1 MKCLKLETNIE
12 YRVSSIEERVSRN
25 EMIYHLLWY
34 LRDVFTHQL
43 GFYAYQNVV
52 FRSVSAIL
60 TSLLIALIIGPKI
73 IRWLMRKKIG
83 DRPEFHHAT
92 LNELTKQKANT
103 PTMGGLIIILSAVST
118 TLLWAKLNNP
128 FVQKAIVLVI
138 WFGALGGVDDW
149 LKLTVDV
156 RHRTRNGLKPWEKL
170 IFQIGGA
177 VLIAS
182 FLYADFVNI
191 DDAKLFWLPFYK
203 HGLPL
208 ANWMFIL
215 VAIFYLSATSNAVN
229 LTDGMDGLAAGC
241 VGMVSLV
248 LAILC
253 FVASE
258 TMSRTT
264 PVTWASY
271 LLLPAIPQAGEL
283 SIFYSAILGAVL
295 GFLWFNCHP
304 AQTFMG
310 DVGSLP
316 LGAAMGYGA
325 LVTRNEILLLIIGGV
340 FVVEL
345 LSVVLQVGY
354 FKYTGGKRL
363 FRCAPI
369 HHHFHLI
376 GWSEPQVVV
385 RFWLLAAAFA
395 ALALATLKIR

>member
-1 MKCLKLETNIE
+1 
-12 YRVSSIEERVSRN
+12 
-25 EMIYHLLWY
+25 MIYHLLWH
-34 LRDVFTHQL
+34 LRAGERL
-43 GFYAYQNVV
+43 GFYAYQNVL
-52 FRSVSAIL
+52 FRSVSATL
-60 TSLLIALIIGPKI
+60 TSLLIALLIGPKI

-92 LNELTKQKANT
+92 LNELTKEKANT
-103 PTMGGLIIILSAVST
+103 PTMGGLIIILSVIVT
-118 TLLWAKLNNP
+118 TLLWAKFYHYDEKIRNP
-128 FVQKAIVLVI
+128 FIPKAIFVVI

-149 LKLTVDV
+149 LKLTAGT
-156 RHRTRNGLKPWEKL
+156 RHRTRTGLRAWEKL

-182 FLYADFVNI
+182 FLYADFANI
-191 DDAKLFWLPFYK
+191 ADAKVFWFWFPFYSS
-203 HGLPL
+203 GLDL
-208 ANWMFIL
+208 GNWVFIL
-215 VAIFYLSATSNAVN
+215 IAIFYLSATSNAVN
-229 LTDGMDGLAAGC
+229 LADGMDGLAAGC
-241 VGMVSLV
+241 VAIVSLV
-248 LAILC
+248 LALLC
-253 FVASE
+253 YVASE
-258 TMSRTT
+258 TMGRAT
-264 PVTWASY
+264 PVTWSSY
-271 LLLPAIPQAGEL
+271 LLLPHIPQAGEL
-283 SIFYSAILGAVL
+283 CIFFSAIFGAVL
-295 GFLWFNCHP
+295 GFLWYNCHP

-340 FVVEL
+340 FVLEL
-345 LSVVLQVGY
+345 FSVILQVGY

>member
-1 MKCLKLETNIE
+1 
-12 YRVSSIEERVSRN
+12 
-25 EMIYHLLWY
+25 MIYHLLWY
-34 LRDVFTHQL
+34 FREIFTHRL
-43 GFYAYQNVV
+43 GFYAYQDVA
-52 FRSVSAIL
+52 FRSVASTL
-60 TSLLIALIIGPKI
+60 TSLVIALVIGPKI

-92 LNELTKQKANT
+92 LNELTKEKANT
-103 PTMGGLIIILSAVST
+103 PTMGGLIIILATVTT

-128 FVQKAIVLVI
+128 FIQKAIVLII
-138 WFGALGGVDDW
+138 WFAALGAVDDW
-149 LKLTVDV
+149 LKLTAGA
-156 RHRTRNGLKPWEKL
+156 RQRSRNGLKPWEKL

-182 FLYADFVNI
+182 FLYGDFVYI
-191 DDAKLFWLPFYK
+191 EDAKLFWLPFYK

-215 VAIFYLSATSNAVN
+215 IAIFYLSATSNAVN
-229 LTDGMDGLAAGC
+229 LADGMDGLAAGC

-248 LAILC
+248 LALLC
-253 FVASE
+253 YVSSE
-258 TMSRTT
+258 TMARAT

-283 SIFYSAILGAVL
+283 SIFFAAVLGAVL

-325 LVTRNEILLLIIGGV
+325 LVTRNEILLLVIGGV
-340 FVVEL
+340 FVIEL
-345 LSVVLQVGY
+345 MSVVLQVGY

-385 RFWLLAAAFA
+385 RFWLLSAAFA

>member
-1 MKCLKLETNIE
+1 
-12 YRVSSIEERVSRN
+12 
-25 EMIYHLLWY
+25 MIYHLLWHF
-34 LRDVFTHQL
+34 REVFTHRL
-43 GFYAYQNVV
+43 GFYAYQNVM
-52 FRSVSAIL
+52 FRSVAAVL
-60 TSLLIALIIGPKI
+60 TSFLIAIFIGPTI

-83 DRPEFHHAT
+83 DRPEFHHAA
-92 LNELTKQKANT
+92 LNELTREKANT
-103 PTMGGLIIILSAVST
+103 PTMGGLIIILSVLAT
-118 TLLWAKLNNP
+118 TLLWAKLNYP
-128 FVQKAIVLVI
+128 FVQKAIILTV
-138 WFGALGGVDDW
+138 WFAALGGVDDW
-149 LKLTVDV
+149 LKLTSDI
-156 RHRTRNGLKPWEKL
+156 RHRSRSGLKAWEKL

-182 FLYADFVNI
+182 FLFADFVDI
-191 DDAKLFWLPFYK
+191 PDGQLFWLPFYK
-203 HGLPL
+203 KGIHL
-208 ANWMFIL
+208 ATWMLIL
-215 VAIFYLSATSNAVN
+215 IAIFYISATSNAVN
-229 LTDGMDGLAAGC
+229 LADGMDGLAAGC

-248 LAILC
+248 LAVLC
-253 FVASE
+253 YVASE
-258 TMSRTT
+258 TMTRTT

-271 LLLPAIPQAGEL
+271 LLLPHIPQAGEL
-283 SIFYSAILGAVL
+283 SIFYSAIVGAVL

-340 FVVEL
+340 FVLEL
-345 LSVVLQVGY
+345 FSVVLQVCY

-369 HHHFHLI
+369 HHHFHLA

-395 ALALATLKIR
+395 AVALATLKIR

>member
-1 MKCLKLETNIE
+1 
-12 YRVSSIEERVSRN
+12 
-25 EMIYHLLWY
+25 MIYHLLYY
-34 LRDVFTHQL
+34 LREVFTHRL
-43 GFYAYQNVV
+43 GFYAYQDVM
-52 FRSVSAIL
+52 FRSVAAIL
-60 TSLLIALIIGPKI
+60 TSLVISLLLGPKI

-83 DRPEFHHAT
+83 DRPEFHHAA
-92 LNELTKQKANT
+92 LNELTREKANT
-103 PTMGGLIIILSAVST
+103 PTMGGLIIILSVLAG

-138 WFGALGGVDDW
+138 WFSALGGVDDW
-149 LKLTVDV
+149 LKLTSYLK
-156 RHRTRNGLKPWEKL
+156 HRTRDGLRPWEKFL
-170 IFQIGGA
+170 FQIGGA
-177 VLIAS
+177 VLIAL
-182 FLYADFVNI
+182 FLFADFVDI
-191 DDAKLFWLPFYK
+191 EDGKKFWLPFYK

-208 ANWMFIL
+208 NDWVFVLI
-215 VAIFYLSATSNAVN
+215 AIFYISATSNAVN

-248 LAILC
+248 LVVLC
-253 FVASE
+253 YVASE
-258 TMSRTT
+258 FLARASL
-264 PVTWASY
+264 VTWSSY

-283 SIFYSAILGAVL
+283 CIFYSAIFGAVL
-295 GFLWFNCHP
+295 GFLWYNCHP
-304 AQTFMG
+304 AQVFMG

-325 LVTRNEILLLIIGGV
+325 LVTRNEILLLVIGGV
-340 FVVEL
+340 FTLEL
-345 LSVVLQVGY
+345 ISVILQFVY

-395 ALALATLKIR
+395 AIALATLKIR

>member
-1 MKCLKLETNIE
+1 
-12 YRVSSIEERVSRN
+12 
-25 EMIYHLLWY
+25 MIYHLLWY
-34 LRDVFTHQL
+34 LRNAFTHKL
-43 GFYAYQNVV
+43 GFYAYQDVM
-52 FRSVSAIL
+52 FRSVSAAL
-60 TSLLIALIIGPKI
+60 TSLVIALLIGPKI

-83 DRPEFHHAT
+83 DRPEFHHAA
-92 LNELTKQKANT
+92 LNELTKEKANT
-103 PTMGGLIIILSAVST
+103 PTMGGLIIILASLTT

-138 WFGALGGVDDW
+138 WFGCLGGVDDW
-149 LKLTVDV
+149 LKLTSSI

-182 FLYADFVNI
+182 FLYTDFVNI
-191 DDAKLFWLPFYK
+191 TDGRRFWLPFYK
-203 HGLPL
+203 YGLPL
-208 ANWMFIL
+208 APWVFVLIAIL
-215 VAIFYLSATSNAVN
+215 YISATSNAVN

-253 FVASE
+253 YVASE
-258 TMSRTT
+258 TMARTT
-264 PVTWASY
+264 PVTWAMY
-271 LLLPAIPQAGEL
+271 LLLPHIPQAGEL

-325 LVTRNEILLLIIGGV
+325 LVTRNEILLFVIGGV
-340 FVVEL
+340 FVLEL
-345 LSVVLQVGY
+345 FSVVLQVGY
-354 FKYTGGKRL
+354 FRYTGGKRL

-369 HHHFHLI
+369 HHHFHLA

-395 ALALATLKIR
+395 ALAFATLKIR